1 MNSTHLI
8 SLPVPPFRLRSHYWE
23 FPDSMMLSPVT
34 STLLLSVPWRVSSS
48 LRKSIIPCSVNL
60 IKIALM
66 FSPNNPNFWRARVSV
81 VSPHSSCDVP
91 SVMVS
96 YNTVWFPVA
105 SRTFLGMECNIL
117 VCFNFFLVS
126 SHLLSSQALCPFF
139 GADKADMS
147 PRTSLSHLWWVPCQG
162 SSDKAATGILSS
174 PLRAGK
180 IWLTGWPAAFCWWHF
195 VGWLD
200 RY

>member
-96 YNTVWFPVA
+96 YDTVWFPVA

-117 VCFNFFLVS
+117 VCFNFFFSVFPSSIVSGTVPLLWCWQSRHVPADFPESLVMGA
-126 SHLLSSQALCPFF
+126 LSGLFWQSCHRHPEL
-139 GADKADMS
+139 
-147 PRTSLSHLWWVPCQG
+147 TS
-162 SSDKAATGILSS
+162 
-174 PLRAGK
+174 
-180 IWLTGWPAAFCWWHF
+180 
-195 VGWLD
+195 
-200 RY
+200 